1 VKRLEA
7 RELTRVFGNG
17 DGVHGISLD
26 VEPGEVHALIGLN
39 GAGKSTLMR
48 LLLGMMTP
56 QSGSVLIDGREK
68 PDWRRVGQLVEY
80 PLAYP
85 ELTVR
90 QNLRLA
96 GRLHGLNRIE
106 AAAASDAIIE
116 ELALQRYADRGTA
129 RLSLGNRQRVGLAS
143 ALQHES
149 TFIVLDEPSNALD
162 PSGVILLREALLR
175 RANSGAGILVS
186 SHHLDEVSRIAT
198 RITVM
203 NAGRVIGNLD
213 PAGIDLERSFFA
225 LVHAAEASNH
235 VAGVTA

>member
-1 VKRLEA
+1 VKRLDA
-7 RELTRVFGNG
+7 KSLTRVFANG

-26 VEPGEVHALIGLN
+26 VEPGEVHALVGLN

-48 LLLGMMTP
+48 LLLGMLTP
-56 QSGSVLIDGREK
+56 QSGSVLIDGHDK
-68 PDWRRVGQLVEY
+68 TDWRRVGQLVEY

-96 GRLHGLNRIE
+96 GRLHGLNPAE
-106 AAAASDAIIE
+106 ASKASDAIIE
-116 ELALQRYADRGTA
+116 ELALQPYADRSTA
-129 RLSLGNRQRVGLAS
+129 KLSLANRQRVGLAS

-149 TFIVLDEPSNALD
+149 TFVVLDEPSNALD

-175 RANSGAGILVS
+175 RADSGTGVLVS

-198 RITVM
+198 RITVVS
-203 NAGRVIGNLD
+203 AGRVIGNLD

-225 LVHAAEASNH
+225 LVHEAEASSRG
-235 VAGVTA
+235 AGVTA